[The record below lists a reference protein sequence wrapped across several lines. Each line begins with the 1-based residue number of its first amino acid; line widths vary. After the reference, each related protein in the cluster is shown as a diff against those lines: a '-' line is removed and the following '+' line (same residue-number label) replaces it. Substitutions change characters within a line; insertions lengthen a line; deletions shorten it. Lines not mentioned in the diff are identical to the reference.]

1 MSDLDPVYTTQPSDS
16 LAPLYQQIRR
26 SIRDGIV
33 AGRHVAGE
41 RLPSE
46 TELAQTFATTR
57 TTVRQALSQLVFEG
71 LIVQQSGRGSFVSD
85 RPLIHSAIDSRNC
98 LTFEEQ
104 VALTGRTVT
113 YGACTFAQVMAPPDA
128 ASRLHI
134 APGSEVFRMERVRII
149 DERPVCL
156 ELRYLPHEIGLQVTG
171 AMLARSAAH
180 RFVSDIL
187 GIPVPTIV
195 VSITAETASAE
206 IAAKLDIAPG
216 SALLVRINTH
226 HDQDGAPVLC
236 GRSIFPGDICTDYV
250 LGQPLPASGSQPGA
264 ATSASLSAAISSTP
278 SSTPGT
284 ASGSGMGRPPK
295 ARHAGSH

>member
-1 MSDLDPVYTTQPSDS
+1 MSDLDPVYTTQSS
-16 LAPLYQQIRR
+16 HLLAPLYQQIRR

-33 AGRHVAGE
+33 AGRYLAGE

-85 RPLIHSAIDSRNC
+85 RPLIHSTIDSRNC

-113 YGACTFAQVMAPPDA
+113 YGTCTFAQVMAPPDA
-128 ASRLHI
+128 ASRLRI
-134 APGSEVFRMERVRII
+134 APGSEVFCMERVRII

-171 AMLARSAAH
+171 AMLARLAAH

-187 GIPVPTIV
+187 GRPVPTIV
-195 VSITAETASAE
+195 VSISAETASAE

-250 LGQPLPASGSQPGA
+250 LGQPLPASGSLPSA
-264 ATSASLSAAISSTP
+264 ATSASLSAAISS
-278 SSTPGT
+278 SPGT